1 MTKRNKRIG
10 ALVALCVAAASA
22 IGIAGCA
29 DTTPQE
35 QLQETASEAPRGIPL
50 DYSGFD
56 PENIISD
63 AVLDDSSAMN
73 DEQIAAFINEKG
85 EGCRAGRVNDQDVPC
100 LKDFKAV
107 TETFPADEYCQW
119 GYRGGEEETAAQIIG
134 QSSRSCGVN
143 PKVLLVTL
151 QKEQGLV
158 YASGG
163 MFQWFSYPSAMG
175 YACPDNSTCDP
186 DYAGFQ
192 RQVYYAAR
200 QFAIYRVRPERF
212 RFRAGEKVEARY
224 GPGEECT
231 SVEITPANRATASLY
246 NYTPYVPNQGALAGH
261 GNDCS
266 VYGNANVYGYMRAW
280 FAQ

>member
-35 QLQETASEAPRGIPL
+35 QPQETASEAPRGIPL

-56 PENIISD
+56 PENIMSD
-63 AVLDDSSAMN
+63 AVLDDSRAMN

-100 LKDFKAV
+100 LKDFKVV

-119 GYRGGEEETAAQIIG
+119 GYQGGEEENAAQIIG
-134 QSSRSCGVN
+134 QSARSCGVN
-143 PKVLLVTL
+143 PQVLLVTL
-151 QKEQGLV
+151 QKEQGLI

-163 MFQWFSYPSAMG
+163 LFQWFSYPSAMG

-192 RQVYYAAR
+192 RQVY
-200 QFAIYRVRPERF
+200 
-212 RFRAGEKVEARY
+212 
-224 GPGEECT
+224 
-231 SVEITPANRATASLY
+231 
-246 NYTPYVPNQGALAGH
+246 
-261 GNDCS
+261 
-266 VYGNANVYGYMRAW
+266 
-280 FAQ
+280 